1 MTGLGRQQFRKAEF
15 YGVAVAV
22 LFVAVI
28 AVSGIFVG
36 FQDVLAR
43 LALLSPQLVAG
54 LLALSLVNYACRT
67 WRWHLFGQ
75 RLGISPHFGR
85 TVLVYVAGFAMTP
98 TPGKLGEA
106 LRLWLLER
114 TYGFR
119 YARTMAA
126 MIGDRIGDMAVV
138 LALCLFGVG
147 AYAGYEEA
155 TMAAAAVVLL
165 VAMLFVRTG
174 PLLKAIGAVY
184 ATVARWPRL
193 FASARHAVR
202 QTASLFSPSLIV
214 AALALGGLGWLAECF
229 GLYWLI
235 NELGAPISLQGSV
248 FVFAFSLLVGAVSM
262 LPGGLGSTEATMFA
276 LLSLAD
282 VPPDIALAA
291 TAVSRAATLWF
302 AVLLGAA
309 VLPAALRMAR
319 GGSAS
324 LATHADSRA

>member
-1 MTGLGRQQFRKAEF
+1 MTGLGRQQFRRAEF

-22 LFVAVI
+22 LFVAGI

-43 LALLSPQLVAG
+43 LARLSPELVAG

-75 RLGISPHFGR
+75 RLGVSPHLGR
-85 TVLVYVAGFAMTP
+85 TALVYVAGFAMTP

-114 TYGFR
+114 AYGFR
-119 YARTMAA
+119 YARTTAV
-126 MIGDRIGDMAVV
+126 MIGDRVGDMASV

-147 AYAGYEEA
+147 AYAGYAQA
-155 TMAAAAVVLL
+155 TMAAAAIVLL
-165 VAMLFVRTG
+165 LAVLLARTG
-174 PLLKAIGAVY
+174 PLLRMIGMAY
-184 ATVARWPRL
+184 GIVARWPRL

-202 QTASLFSPSLIV
+202 QTARLFNPPLVV
-214 AALALGGLGWLAECF
+214 AVLALGGIGWLAECF
-229 GLYWLI
+229 GLYWLV
-235 NELGAPISLQGSV
+235 NVMGAAISMQGAV
-248 FVFAFSLLVGAVSM
+248 FVFAFSLLVGAASM

-276 LLSLAD
+276 LLTLAD

-319 GGSAS
+319 GPAT
-324 LATHADSRA
+324 LATEADGRA